1 MDSSIEIIRQV
12 SAMSYLGIFAL
23 SFTANVVVPVPEE
36 VVILAI
42 GYVGGTE
49 ILNFWIALV
58 MVIVGSFVSDLG
70 MFALSRNNNRF
81 VTGFYNKFFVKIFP
95 IDQDFLKIHSEKV
108 VFFSR
113 FLVQLRFLGPF
124 IAGQIRMSWK
134 RFIFWDLLALIVYV
148 PILMWAGH
156 YFAKSLGRIFDGI
169 NSIRNIVIVLAV
181 LAVLWSLGKI
191 IRKFF
196 INKYAEQH
204 KKTIDKKTLL

>member
-1 MDSSIEIIRQV
+1 MDSSAEIIRQV

-23 SFTANVVVPVPEE
+23 SFTANIVVPVPEE
-36 VVILAI
+36 IVILAI
-42 GYVGGTE
+42 GYVGGTDA
-49 ILNFWIALV
+49 INFWIALV
-58 MVIVGSFVSDLG
+58 MVIVGSFASDLG

-95 IDQDFLKIHSEKV
+95 VDQEFLKVHSEKV

-156 YFAKSLGRIFDGI
+156 YFAKSLDRIFDGI
-169 NSIRNIVIVLAV
+169 NTVRNIVIVLAV
-181 LAVLWSLGKI
+181 LAVLWAIGKM

-196 INKYAEQH
+196 MNKYSAQS
-204 KKTIDKKTLL
+204 KKVIDKKNIL